1 MSGKDSIFSFT
12 QNNAVSGQ
20 SHACTA
26 CSQDSN
32 LWITFSSLIS
42 SFSTPYLHTARW
54 MFVSSKFQIYMF
66 LFLLPLTVIY
76 NSLWNSSYLLGGKMA
91 NKSGSLILTRDNK
104 STKHKKEHPKN
115 IFRYH
120 IEDNFEC
127 MPRAKDYKK
136 DQLVCTCNMY
146 AEWFGGSSR
155 LDTITTYIHTT
166 THMDGS

>member
-1 MSGKDSIFSFT
+1 
-12 QNNAVSGQ
+12 
-20 SHACTA
+20 
-26 CSQDSN
+26 
-32 LWITFSSLIS
+32 
-42 SFSTPYLHTARW
+42 
-54 MFVSSKFQIYMF
+54 
-66 LFLLPLTVIY
+66 
-76 NSLWNSSYLLGGKMA
+76 MA

-146 AEWFGGSSR
+146 AE
-155 LDTITTYIHTT
+155 
-166 THMDGS
+166 